1 MAIKQ
6 WNMPVQYQRV
16 DISERLDITI
26 EPYFFGGGDGG
37 GAMFVKFP
45 CMDTHLITSS
55 QYNWTDFAIDW
66 NNFTRCMTLK
76 TKILCI

>member
-26 EPYFFGGGDGG
+26 EPYFFWGGGGG
-37 GAMFVKFP
+37 GGSNV
-45 CMDTHLITSS
+45 
-55 QYNWTDFAIDW
+55 
-66 NNFTRCMTLK
+66 R
-76 TKILCI
+76 